1 MAQRKYRWPPSV
13 DAVIVSKECYDAMM
27 YVSSR
32 SRWSKDLESRLLR
45 ADKIPGFD
53 WSSVS
58 RGEEDD
64 ELRKHGITPRHDPT
78 DLVNPWPDARP
89 EAVSLLTTLFKE
101 GKLTYAIQNGI
112 LKADKQIGFL
122 LEEKKTVREEVVHV
136 FLGEGLEEYA
146 PLLMPK

>member
-1 MAQRKYRWPPSV
+1 MAQRKFQWPPLA
-13 DAVIVSKECYDAMM
+13 DAVFVSRDCYDAMM

-32 SRWSKDLESRLLR
+32 SRWSKDLKSRLLR
-45 ADKIPGFD
+45 ADKVSGFD

-64 ELRKHGITPRHDPT
+64 ELRKHGIMPKYELT
-78 DLVNPWPDARP
+78 DLVNPWFNARP

-101 GKLTYAIQNGI
+101 GKLTYAIQDGI
-112 LKADKQIGFL
+112 LKADKQIRL
-122 LEEKKTVREEVVHV
+122 LDDENMTIREEVVRV
-136 FLGEGLEEYA
+136 FLGKDLEQYA